1 MPQKP
6 LVLVIEDE
14 AAQREVLVYNIEA
27 AGYEAIWSD
36 NGEDGVLSAQEN
48 NPDVIIVDWM
58 MPKLSGI
65 QVCRQLR
72 ANPDTKDMHIILL
85 TAKSTESD
93 KVHGLETGADDYV
106 TKPYSVTELMARI
119 NTQLRRGRSVLAGQQ
134 LQYGNITLDAAS
146 HRVFRDG
153 QEVKLGPIEFRLLT
167 TLMER
172 QGRVLSRDQ
181 LLDYV
186 WGRDINLDT
195 RTVDVHIGRLRK
207 SLVAIG
213 QNDPIRTIRGVGYAL
228 G

>member
-72 ANPDTKDMHIILL
+72 ANPDTKICI
-85 TAKSTESD
+85 
-93 KVHGLETGADDYV
+93 
-106 TKPYSVTELMARI
+106 
-119 NTQLRRGRSVLAGQQ
+119 
-134 LQYGNITLDAAS
+134 
-146 HRVFRDG
+146 
-153 QEVKLGPIEFRLLT
+153 
-167 TLMER
+167 
-172 QGRVLSRDQ
+172 
-181 LLDYV
+181 
-186 WGRDINLDT
+186 
-195 RTVDVHIGRLRK
+195 
-207 SLVAIG
+207 
-213 QNDPIRTIRGVGYAL
+213 
-228 G
+228 

>member
-119 NTQLRRGRSVLAGQQ
+119 NTQLRRGRSVLVGRQ
-134 LQYGNITLDAAS
+134 LQYGNIILDAAT

-213 QNDPIRTIRGVGYAL
+213 QDDPIRTIRGVGYAL

>member
-1 MPQKP
+1 M
-6 LVLVIEDE
+6 
-14 AAQREVLVYNIEA
+14 
-27 AGYEAIWSD
+27 
-36 NGEDGVLSAQEN
+36 
-48 NPDVIIVDWM
+48 
-58 MPKLSGI
+58 
-65 QVCRQLR
+65 
-72 ANPDTKDMHIILL
+72 
-85 TAKSTESD
+85 
-93 KVHGLETGADDYV
+93 
-106 TKPYSVTELMARI
+106 
-119 NTQLRRGRSVLAGQQ
+119 
-134 LQYGNITLDAAS
+134 
-146 HRVFRDG
+146 FRDG

-186 WGRDINLDT
+186 WGRDINVDT

>member
-119 NTQLRRGRSVLAGQQ
+119 NTQLRRGRSVLVGRQ
-134 LQYGNITLDAAS
+134 LQYGNIILDAAT
-146 HRVFRDG
+146 HRVSRDG

-186 WGRDINLDT
+186 WGRDINVDT

-213 QNDPIRTIRGVGYAL
+213 QDDPIRTIRGVGYAL

>member
-119 NTQLRRGRSVLAGQQ
+119 NTQLRRGRSVLVGRQ
-134 LQYGNITLDAAS
+134 LQYGNIILDAAT

-186 WGRDINLDT
+186 WGRDINVDT

-213 QNDPIRTIRGVGYAL
+213 QDDPIRTIRGVGYAL

>member
-207 SLVAIG
+207 SLVTIG

>member
-186 WGRDINLDT
+186 WGRDINVDT

>member
-1 MPQKP
+1 MAQKP

-186 WGRDINLDT
+186 WGRDINVDT

>member
-153 QEVKLGPIEFRLLT
+153 QEVKLGPIEFRLLS

>member
-134 LQYGNITLDAAS
+134 LQYGNIILDAAS

-186 WGRDINLDT
+186 WGRDINVDT